1 MSAAEISRR
10 DRGQSRARL
19 SGGAP
24 GPTGPGRMLPRIVLP
39 AAFLFGLGGD
49 ASRSLREVWMRH
61 QDLYEAPYSFSRRV
75 ARVPQG
81 TSLEVLEEGAP
92 WTRVRVV
99 RAGPEGAAPR
109 AKTAAGAEGWTVWR
123 DPPRLALPAGGP
135 SSAAAS
141 PASVALAVKAFER
154 ISEEVAE
161 LLPEA
166 ERAFGEVRDSWLDPK
181 TVSEFARSGG
191 LRPPEGGGAR

>member
-1 MSAAEISRR
+1 MIVGKISMLGRVRSRR
-10 DRGQSRARL
+10 RPGVDAR
-19 SGGAP
+19 
-24 GPTGPGRMLPRIVLP
+24 GPTAPGRMLPRIVLP
-39 AAFLFGLGGD
+39 AAFLLGLGGD
-49 ASRSLREVWMRH
+49 APRSLREVWMRH

-92 WTRVRVV
+92 WTRVRVA
-99 RAGPEGAAPR
+99 RAGQEGAASGE
-109 AKTAAGAEGWTVWR
+109 KGAEGWTVWR

-161 LLPEA
+161 LLPEV